1 MKVEFSNHEF
11 SYFFTILI
19 IKMGNQ
25 CTSGN
30 NDPYSDIVM
39 SEKFYIG

>member
-30 NDPYSDIVM
+30 NDPYGGGEAIVM
-39 SEKFYIG
+39 SE